1 MVEHTRVICLEEQ
14 QEYYQKYF
22 DYFLKKYRMDQVM
35 VPKILNRNI
44 QDNITGSKLQTYNTT
59 NEAGVFPSDNY
70 LTEFLINERLLGFV
84 YFRRNS
90 FNNCEVVMVDLEI
103 EIPEDWYK
111 KSKHE
116 E

>member
-22 DYFLKKYRMDQVM
+22 DYFLKKYRMDQVID
-35 VPKILNRNI
+35 PKVLNRDM
-44 QDNITGSKLQTYNTT
+44 QDNITGSKLQIYNTT

-111 KSKHE
+111 KRKHE